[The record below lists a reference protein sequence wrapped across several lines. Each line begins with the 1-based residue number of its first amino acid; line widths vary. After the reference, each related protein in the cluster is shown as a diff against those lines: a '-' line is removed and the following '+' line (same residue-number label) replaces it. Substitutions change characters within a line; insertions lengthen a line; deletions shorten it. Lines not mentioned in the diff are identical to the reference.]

1 MKQERITKQPEPG
14 AGRFNRLRRIVP
26 FVTGREVSP
35 QRVASNGV
43 LRQFQSRVGL
53 VPVPID
59 GEIDE
64 LARQNMREAARR
76 LVIADTVNDQGLV
89 EVRPLVPADKLRGG
103 LGKSA
108 LTAVQVVKDTLREN
122 GMSAIPNSHPV
133 MPVER
138 LGSEPIDDHRVWA
151 TISEELDSLNHQ
163 ARAEKGVRNA
173 SLIMVT
179 DPRFATELFAPQMV
193 GGEKFTDQNMP
204 LVLSR
209 VGDEP
214 RDHILAP
221 AA

>member
-1 MKQERITKQPEPG
+1 
-14 AGRFNRLRRIVP
+14 
-26 FVTGREVSP
+26 
-35 QRVASNGV
+35 

-53 VPVPID
+53 VPAPID

-64 LARQNMREAARR
+64 LARQHMREAARR

-89 EVRPLVPADKLRGG
+89 EVRPLVSADKLRGG

-138 LGSEPIDDHRVWA
+138 LGDEPIDDDKVWA
-151 TISEELDSLNHQ
+151 TISGELDSLNHQ
-163 ARAEKGVRNA
+163 ARAEKGIRNA
-173 SLIMVT
+173 SLVMVT
-179 DPRFATELFAPQMV
+179 DPRFATELFAPQLV
-193 GGEKFTDQNMP
+193 GEEKFTDQNMP

-209 VGDEP
+209 VGEDP
-214 RDHILAP
+214 RDHVLAP

>member
-1 MKQERITKQPEPG
+1 MNQEHIMKKREPG
-14 AGRFNRLRRIVP
+14 ATRFNRLRRIVP
-26 FVTGREVSP
+26 FVSGGVSLE
-35 QRVASNGV
+35 RVASNGV

-53 VPVPID
+53 VPAPMD

-64 LARQNMREAARR
+64 LARQNMREATRR
-76 LVIADTVNDQGLV
+76 LVTADTVNDMALV
-89 EVRPLVPADKLRGG
+89 EVRPLVPAEALRGG

-108 LTAVQVVKDTLREN
+108 LTAVQVVKDTLRDN

-138 LGSEPIDDHRVWA
+138 LDDEPIDDHKVWS
-151 TISEELDSLNHQ
+151 TISGELDSLNHQ
-163 ARAEKGVRNA
+163 ARAERGVRNA

-179 DPRFATELFAPQMV
+179 NPQFAAELFALQMV
-193 GGEKFTDQNMP
+193 EEEKFTDQNMP

-209 VGDEP
+209 VGEEP
-214 RDHILAP
+214 RDHVFTP